1 METISA
7 PAPRRLISRLIPWTL
22 ASGVFAGGGFG
33 VYHFAVPATA
43 PRGDQQ
49 AVEAVDPFAAPAASG
64 QSEQIKQL
72 FAAAPES
79 AAYPTD
85 APSNRYAAAPT
96 SAPQAPAVAPDADEV
111 DTPRSAAE
119 LAPAQ
124 NPFAAAAPVDMTP
137 NAAEVTRGQEPGP
150 NKLRTASHT
159 APVSETP
166 APSAEAAASSTPVA
180 FSSNPFSS
188 GGRYGEAAPAPA
200 PAPEASAAAANA
212 AAAFGPA
219 ETTPAPHEPT
229 LAETPAPAATPIP
242 AEFQPQPAP
251 EMQSYHADAPTPAAV
266 AAAEPTMAAPPA
278 NPFGAQGA
286 APMEVASRS
295 EPSFANEV
303 SQSANQLRAQHHA
316 AASAAVEQP
325 AAQHPATLEPSADI
339 TPTPT
344 PGLAAADG
352 SGQPGS
358 RDLEGLQSPA
368 ITIQKQTPTEIQVG
382 RPCNFAVRV
391 QNNSKQTV
399 QGVQV
404 HDEVP
409 LGTQLVGTAPKA
421 QVAGSRV
428 QWDLGAMAPG
438 EERIVEMQLL
448 PKTEGEL
455 GSVATVTFAAQASA
469 KVRCTKPE
477 LALRLT
483 APPRV
488 MAGEKQL
495 VQIEVS
501 NPGSGE
507 ATGVM
512 LLETIPTGVSHEA
525 GPALEFE
532 VGSLLPGASKQLD
545 LLLSAEEAGRIVNTM
560 TARADANLEV
570 QASCEFEVVAPELKV
585 SIDGPKMRYLDRP
598 ATYTVNIENPGTAS
612 AKELQ
617 LITQLPPGLKFKE
630 ANNHG
635 EYDAKTNS
643 VHWSLAELPANERGA
658 VQLTV
663 LPVEPGQHPLQ
674 VATRADRGLEDRTE
688 TSLTVEGLV
697 ALSFEVKATEGAVEV
712 GRDTSYE
719 ITVVNQG
726 SKAAANV
733 QVQVVMPQGL
743 RGVAGNGAT
752 QSQVLQDR
760 IAFAPIPQLAPRAEA
775 KFRVQVQGLQ
785 AGDQRAKIMVL
796 ADEVTEP
803 ITKEQSTRVY
813 SDQ

>member
-33 VYHFAVPATA
+33 VYHFAVPTTA
-43 PRGDQQ
+43 QRGDQQ
-49 AVEAVDPFAAPAASG
+49 AVEAVDPFAAPASG

-72 FAAAPES
+72 FAAAPASE
-79 AAYPTD
+79 AYPAE
-85 APSNRYAAAPT
+85 APIDGTLNRYAAAPT
-96 SAPQAPAVAPDADEV
+96 PAPQSPVVAPDADEV
-111 DTPRSAAE
+111 ATPRSAAE

-166 APSAEAAASSTPVA
+166 APSAEAAAASTPVA
-180 FSSNPFSS
+180 FSSNPFHS
-188 GGRYGEAAPAPA
+188 GSRYGDAAPTPA

-219 ETTPAPHEPT
+219 EPA
-229 LAETPAPAATPIP
+229 LAEAPTPAATPIP
-242 AEFQPQPAP
+242 AGFEPQPAP
-251 EMQSYHADAPTPAAV
+251 AMQSHQAPAPAPAAV
-266 AAAEPTMAAPPA
+266 AAAEPAMAAAPPA
-278 NPFGAQGA
+278 NPFGAAAAGAA
-286 APMEVASRS
+286 APMEVASRT

-303 SQSANQLRAQHHA
+303 AQSSNQLRAQQP
-316 AASAAVEQP
+316 SAQQP
-325 AAQHPATLEPSADI
+325 AELQSTALQPSADI

-421 QVAGSRV
+421 QVSGSRV
-428 QWDLGAMAPG
+428 QWDLGPMAPG

-455 GSVATVTFAAQASA
+455 GSVATVSFAAQASA

-512 LLETIPTGVSHEA
+512 LLQTIPAGVSHEA

-532 VGSLLPGASKQLD
+532 VGALKPGESKQLD
-545 LLLSAEEAGRIVNTM
+545 LLLTAEEAGRIVNTM
-560 TARADANLEV
+560 TARADASLEV

-635 EYDAKTNS
+635 EYDATTNS
-643 VHWSLAELPANERGA
+643 VHWSLAELPANDRGA

-674 VATRADRGLEDRTE
+674 VATRADRGLEDRAE

-712 GRDTSYE
+712 GRDTSYD

-743 RGVAGNGAT
+743 RGMAGNGAT

-760 IAFAPIPQLAPRAEA
+760 IAFAPIASLAPKSEA

-785 AGDQRAKIMVL
+785 AGDQRAKIMVT

>member
-49 AVEAVDPFAAPAASG
+49 AVETVDPFAAPASAG

-79 AAYPTD
+79 GAYP
-85 APSNRYAAAPT
+85 AEAASNRYAAAP
-96 SAPQAPAVAPDADEV
+96 APQAPAAAPDADEV
-111 DTPRSAAE
+111 ATPRSAAE

-166 APSAEAAASSTPVA
+166 APSAEAAAPSNPVA

-219 ETTPAPHEPT
+219 EPAIAEAPAPT
-229 LAETPAPAATPIP
+229 ATPIP
-242 AEFQPQPAP
+242 AGFEPQPAP
-251 EMQSYHADAPTPAAV
+251 AMESYQAQAPAPAAV

-278 NPFGAQGA
+278 NPFGAQAAAAAAAA
-286 APMEVASRS
+286 APMEVASRT

-316 AASAAVEQP
+316 PASAAVEQP
-325 AAQHPATLEPSADI
+325 ATQHPAALQPSADI

-421 QVAGSRV
+421 QVSGSRV
-428 QWDLGAMAPG
+428 QWDLGPMAPG

-448 PKTEGEL
+448 PTTEGEL
-455 GSVATVTFAAQASA
+455 GSVATVSFAAQASA

-512 LLETIPTGVSHEA
+512 LLETIPAGVSHEA

-532 VGSLLPGASKQLD
+532 VGSLKPGESKQLD
-545 LLLSAEEAGRIVNTM
+545 LLLTAEEAGRIVNTM
-560 TARADANLEV
+560 TARADASLEV

-598 ATYTVNIENPGTAS
+598 ATYTVNIENPGTAP

-617 LITQLPPGLKFKE
+617 IITQLPPGLKFKE

-635 EYDAKTNS
+635 EYDATTHS
-643 VHWSLAELPANERGA
+643 VHWSLAELPANERGTI
-658 VQLTV
+658 QLTA
-663 LPVEPGQHPLQ
+663 LPVEPGQHMVQ
-674 VATRADRGLEDRTE
+674 VATRAERGLEDRTE

-760 IAFAPIPQLAPRAEA
+760 IAFAPIASLAPRGEA